1 MLGRSITSLAR
12 QVAHHHT
19 DEDGSL
25 KIKEI
30 EEFADSKTFLDF
42 LNDIAEA
49 KAAGRHSASFAA

>member
-1 MLGRSITSLAR
+1 MGLDFNLETILT
-12 QVAHHHT
+12 AHIVT